1 MEETHAYEPAY
12 HDGHDDAHMTCMKP
26 VLSMQQVPA
35 GSVSAHEA
43 VVAGVVDVAMEPAA
57 AAAIHGDREGF
68 SLMLMPLDR
77 SASSLICQQDRACGQ
92 FLFS

>member
-1 MEETHAYEPAY
+1 
-12 HDGHDDAHMTCMKP
+12 
-26 VLSMQQVPA
+26 MQQVPA

>member
-1 MEETHAYEPAY
+1 MDETHAYEPAY

-57 AAAIHGDREGF
+57 AAAIHGDRSEKGF
-68 SLMLMPLDR
+68 SLLMPLDR
-77 SASSLICQQDRACGQ
+77 SAS
-92 FLFS
+92 

>member
-1 MEETHAYEPAY
+1 MDETHAYEPAY

-57 AAAIHGDREGF
+57 IHGRRSEKGF
-68 SLMLMPLDR
+68 SVLAADASR
-77 SASSLICQQDRACGQ
+77 SIG
-92 FLFS
+92 

>member
-1 MEETHAYEPAY
+1 MDETHAYEPAY

-57 AAAIHGDREGF
+57 AAAIHGDRPTEK
-68 SLMLMPLDR
+68 
-77 SASSLICQQDRACGQ
+77 ASR
-92 FLFS
+92 